1 MTPSASLRP
10 PARRGTAWV
19 VLAAF
24 LVLSLVSAL
33 QSYLSARAG
42 NEDRPF
48 GAMLLYG
55 MAGWAAWLL
64 LVPPIIWL
72 GRRFDFARGRLLAS
86 IAVHALAVLG
96 SYVITMTLLVW
107 LGIRIFNP
115 DEPFTRAML
124 VRTLLASSRLSM
136 VLAIYAVILVI
147 DRALRLWQ
155 ALAVR
160 ETQAVRARLDVLAA
174 RLQPHFLF
182 NALQSVSALVDE
194 DPPRA
199 RRMLAQLG
207 DLLRDALAEQ
217 RDGMVTLAE
226 EIALLRRYLAIE
238 EVRFADRL
246 RVEVDLGPG
255 TEAVPVPR
263 FLLQPLAEN
272 AIRHGLAPRPE
283 GGRLRVRARR
293 TGDTLELSVW
303 NDGAPLAA
311 RVSDGVGLAT
321 TRERLATTYRDRA
334 TLLLCTAER
343 GVEARV
349 TLPA

>member
-1 MTPSASLRP
+1 M
-10 PARRGTAWV
+10 RRGLLGV
-19 VLAAF
+19 VVGAF
-24 LVLSLVSAL
+24 LALSLATAL
-33 QSYLSARAG
+33 QSYLSARASS
-42 NEDRPF
+42 EDRPF
-48 GAMLLYG
+48 GPILLYSFG
-55 MAGWAAWLL
+55 SWAAWLL
-64 LVPPIIWL
+64 LVPGITWL
-72 GRRFDFARGRLLAS
+72 GRRYDFARGRVTVS
-86 IAVHALAVLG
+86 ILVHALAMLACYVL
-96 SYVITMTLLVW
+96 TMTLLVW
-107 LGIRIFNP
+107 LGVRMFNP
-115 DEPFTRAML
+115 QEPVTWSMLARA
-124 VRTLLASSRLSM
+124 LLASSRLSM

-147 DRALRLWQ
+147 DHALRLWQ
-155 ALAVR
+155 ALALR

-246 RVEVDLGPG
+246 RVEVDLEPG

-293 TGDTLELSVW
+293 TGDALELSVW
-303 NDGAPLAA
+303 NDGAPLGA

-334 TLLLCTAER
+334 SLVLRTAEG

-349 TLPA
+349 SLPG